1 MSVLINGMDMP
12 ETCDDCPFH
21 VYHSHHEYV
30 CTATPLFYPMNLANS
45 KGIRKDWCPL
55 IPLPEKHGRLK
66 DADALCED
74 ITKTVDPI
82 YSDMIEWAI
91 GMVEAQPIV
100 IEAEEI

>member
-1 MSVLINGMDMP
+1 MIVRFMFITVTMNTFAKQRL
-12 ETCDDCPFH
+12 
-21 VYHSHHEYV
+21 
-30 CTATPLFYPMNLANS
+30 YPMNLANS

-66 DADALCED
+66 DADALCAD
-74 ITKTVDPI
+74 LTSTVDRI

-91 GMVEAQPIV
+91 GMVEAQSTA